1 MARGAVAKE
10 YITNEILKAFEGSFL
25 NGKEVRIP
33 VMEDSELVQ
42 IKVTLTCAKENV
54 ENPNEVSTTTISNDT
69 SASDVRFEVTPE
81 EKQEVIDLMK
91 AFNL

>member
-54 ENPNEVSTTTISNDT
+54 ENPNEVSTTVSNDT
-69 SASDVRFEVTPE
+69 PANDVRFEVTPE